1 MDTLSTPI
9 SRNKLKSFKDLGHAQ
24 KAKPVTKLD
33 LSKSNAAA
41 QKNLDLARVRGYDMD
56 ELLKYDLIDSSYLF
70 DNERLMKRPVKSM
83 LIQEVEKYL
92 SPEDYVS
99 PSHWHQSKTTFLV
112 DVMACIRRLTV
123 KRLNTFGDLC
133 NSLVDYILNIAVGA
147 SRIDFVFNTYIE
159 NSVKDSERS
168 RRRHSTAVEIS
179 CVANGTPLP
188 VDMDSFWSSSNN
200 KTKLQHMLREHLG
213 KVPPDRC
220 QAELVVS
227 GVGGTVPECC
237 QSFHNG
243 SVLNYTDLDIEL
255 EEADERL
262 IPHALHATKK
272 GSSRIVIL
280 SSDTDVF
287 VLGLFY
293 WKLLHS
299 HGLDELWMRGG
310 IGDTTR
316 YIPLNTLGEKSPELC
331 EVLPAAHALTGCD
344 ITSKVGTKHGAIKAD
359 PVKYLSQFGKE
370 SSEAQ
375 LCVMVSKAEEY
386 LVKVLKQGTSCKTM
400 DSLRAWQY
408 HHSKNIT
415 IQQLPPTSRETYLHI
430 LRAIYATRIQL
441 NCLTGATVD
450 PRLFGFESSRMDD
463 MLLPQRDV
471 KLLPD
476 DLFPSCACAKCA
488 TIRCSCRKNCVA
500 CCVFCKCNSGCDDD
514 DSCQN
519 PY

>member
-1 MDTLSTPI
+1 M
-9 SRNKLKSFKDLGHAQ
+9 
-24 KAKPVTKLD
+24 
-33 LSKSNAAA
+33 
-41 QKNLDLARVRGYDMD
+41 
-56 ELLKYDLIDSSYLF
+56 
-70 DNERLMKRPVKSM
+70 
-83 LIQEVEKYL
+83 
-92 SPEDYVS
+92 
-99 PSHWHQSKTTFLV
+99 
-112 DVMACIRRLTV
+112 
-123 KRLNTFGDLC
+123 
-133 NSLVDYILNIAVGA
+133 
-147 SRIDFVFNTYIE
+147 
-159 NSVKDSERS
+159 
-168 RRRHSTAVEIS
+168 
-179 CVANGTPLP
+179 
-188 VDMDSFWSSSNN
+188 
-200 KTKLQHMLREHLG
+200 
-213 KVPPDRC
+213 
-220 QAELVVS
+220 
-227 GVGGTVPECC
+227 GGTVPECC

-316 YIPLNTLGEKSPELC
+316 YIPLHTLGEKSPELC

-375 LCVMVSKAEEY
+375 LCVTVSKAEEY
-386 LVKVLKQGTSCKTM
+386 LVQVLKQGTSCKTM

-476 DLFPSCACAKCA
+476 DLPPSCACAKCA